1 MAGIKQ
7 PITVRTV
14 AEWVGGTV
22 EGDDSVTI
30 GALAPLEQAGPND
43 LTFAADPKRVSR
55 LGRCKAGAA
64 IVDKSAPSAPM
75 ALIRV
80 ENVQAAVAALLGK
93 LAAPT
98 HLPPAGVDKTA
109 TVADDAELGEA
120 VAVGPNVVVAP
131 RAKIADGTVLCANVV
146 IGADVEIASHCL
158 LREGVCV
165 LDGCKLGTRVQV
177 GPNSIIGSEG
187 FGYYFADGAHRK
199 VPHAG
204 NVVIEDDVEIGAC
217 SCVDRA
223 KFGSTRIGA
232 GTKIDN
238 LVQVAHNVQ
247 VGRGCILAGQVGIA
261 GSAELGDFVI
271 VGGSAGIRDNI
282 TVGAGAQV
290 AAYSAVAEDVPD
302 GQAVVGV
309 PAGPARETLRAIK
322 AMNKLPELL
331 KRVRQLETRLE
342 ALESTKN
349 NKDGRHD

>member
-1 MAGIKQ
+1 M
-7 PITVRTV
+7 
-14 AEWVGGTV
+14 
-22 EGDDSVTI
+22 
-30 GALAPLEQAGPND
+30 
-43 LTFAADPKRVSR
+43 
-55 LGRCKAGAA
+55 
-64 IVDKSAPSAPM
+64 
-75 ALIRV
+75 

-93 LAAPT
+93 LAVPT

-109 TVADDAELGEA
+109 TVAADAELGEA

-131 RAKIADGTVLCANVV
+131 RAKIAAGTVLCANVV
-146 IGADVEIASHCL
+146 VGADAEIGPDCL

-165 LDGCKLGTRVQV
+165 LDGCKLGARVHI
-177 GPNSIIGSEG
+177 GPNSVIGYEG

-247 VGRGCILAGQVGIA
+247 IGRGCILVGQAGIA

-302 GQAVVGV
+302 GQVVAGV
-309 PAGPARETLRAIK
+309 PAGPARETMRTIK
-322 AMNKLPELL
+322 AMDKLPELL

-349 NKDGRHD
+349 NQDGRHG